1 MTKTRRLL
9 FGAAVVAV
17 MIVGGVVSAS
27 VMAASN
33 PGGVASMTGV
43 FAAAS
48 PAATPKSNETSAHEK
63 SETAT
68 REAAENSG
76 TFRPGGPGAG
86 PGPGHSNETST
97 HEAGESAAREAAENS
112 GTPPSK

>member
-1 MTKTRRLL
+1 MTKSRRLL
-9 FGAAVVAV
+9 VGAAVVSV

-33 PGGVASMTGV
+33 TGGVRSFTSV

-48 PAATPKSNETSAHEK
+48 PAATPKSNEAATHEK
-63 SETAT
+63 SETAAH
-68 REAAENSG
+68 EAAENSG
-76 TFRPGGPGAG
+76 TFGPGG

-97 HEAGESAAREAAENS
+97 HETGESATREGAENS
-112 GTPPSK
+112 GTAPTK

>member
-1 MTKTRRLL
+1 MTRAGRLL
-9 FGAAVVAV
+9 FGAVVGGV

-27 VMAASN
+27 VMAASRA
-33 PGGVASMTGV
+33 GGVPALTSV

-48 PAATPKSNETSAHEK
+48 PAATPRSNETAAHEQT
-63 SETAT
+63 ETAA

-76 TFRPGGPGAG
+76 TFRPGGFG

-97 HEAGESAAREAAENS
+97 HEAGEPAAREAAENS
-112 GTPPSK
+112 TTGK